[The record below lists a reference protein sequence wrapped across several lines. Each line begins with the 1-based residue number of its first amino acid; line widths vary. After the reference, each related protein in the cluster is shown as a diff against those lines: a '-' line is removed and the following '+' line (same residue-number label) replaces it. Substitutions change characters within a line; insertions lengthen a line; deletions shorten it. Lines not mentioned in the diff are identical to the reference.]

1 MWEVVMSAKDNRKE
15 EENILNEVFNLDLY
29 EFVDEYTDKG
39 SGKASE
45 QMPDFYLRSKKE
57 GLPDLAIEVKT
68 LRRDYDRSADYE
80 TPPEVEEH
88 HLSVKDFHV
97 VLKLDLLVYK
107 NPPPM
112 KVKRV
117 WDSLKKELDKYKEKW
132 ESILDRISD
141 IEKLLENED
150 KDIYVKDPPHEKKD
164 ELRKIIE
171 DIKRQDER
179 FLKYNITYF
188 TYLCLD
194 MHAEICQEKIG
205 DVKTTI
211 QNNKEEG
218 LKWRIEDFLKTYF
231 SKELGISPDKVVVD
245 KESSG
250 NGFIFPIRFVLHWK
264 VEEEVKFYMEE
275 IGSYVERSKGKFEHL
290 RKVKSDKSDGSSH
303 LELLLVKG
311 SLVADRDFNSFIEK
325 IKAEL
330 TKKGYDCLLCIRKRK
345 EGEDDEFITIE
356 IKNGTVRSSGGSWDG
371 NYYLIIRMDNGMGDD
386 WKTQISGILNEVLKV
401 V

>member
-1 MWEVVMSAKDNRKE
+1 MSTEKDREN

-39 SGKASE
+39 SGKASKK
-45 QMPDFYLRSKKE
+45 MPDFYLRSKKE

-68 LRRDYDRSADYE
+68 VQRDYDRSADYE

-117 WDSLKKELDKYKEKW
+117 WDSLKKEFDKYREKW
-132 ESILDRISD
+132 EYILDRISD
-141 IEKLLENED
+141 IEKILENED
-150 KDIYVKDPPHEKKD
+150 KDVYVKDLPREKKD

-194 MHAEICQEKIG
+194 IHSEICQ
-205 DVKTTI
+205 
-211 QNNKEEG
+211 
-218 LKWRIEDFLKTYF
+218 
-231 SKELGISPDKVVVD
+231 
-245 KESSG
+245 
-250 NGFIFPIRFVLHWK
+250 
-264 VEEEVKFYMEE
+264 
-275 IGSYVERSKGKFEHL
+275 
-290 RKVKSDKSDGSSH
+290 
-303 LELLLVKG
+303 
-311 SLVADRDFNSFIEK
+311 
-325 IKAEL
+325 
-330 TKKGYDCLLCIRKRK
+330 KKNWGC
-345 EGEDDEFITIE
+345 
-356 IKNGTVRSSGGSWDG
+356 
-371 NYYLIIRMDNGMGDD
+371 
-386 WKTQISGILNEVLKV
+386 
-401 V
+401 